1 MRQDS
6 AVIMSLFDDLRWR
19 TKRSAA
25 SMDQQSTKL
34 SLEDEP
40 TFFGGRTTFTILAS
54 FDVQIKFVFTPLF
67 KVNSSGTGY
76 RLWMCCSQRKVRLTN
91 ALLQTGQPKGNSL
104 A

>member
-76 RLWMCCSQRKVRLTN
+76 RLWMCCSQRK
-91 ALLQTGQPKGNSL
+91 LL
-104 A
+104 